1 MQPPLEMVLEKNT
14 EDKVNKMEVI
24 LVVAI
29 IGGAILGAYKLTPK
43 EWSGFPILPVDISYI
58 RGLLLYTKRGLGLNE
73 TLDQQYNNS
82 ILLKFDNLRL
92 NLILASLE

>member
-43 EWSGFPILPVDISYI
+43 EWYI
-58 RGLLLYTKRGLGLNE
+58 
-73 TLDQQYNNS
+73 
-82 ILLKFDNLRL
+82 I
-92 NLILASLE
+92 I